1 MTEHTSS
8 YYAASANKYAPFDTL
23 NESISCDVCVVGGG
37 YTGLSSALHLAEAG
51 FDVVVLEASR
61 IGFGAS
67 GRNGGQLV
75 NSYSRD
81 IDVIEKSY
89 GMDTARMLGSMMF
102 EGGEI
107 IRERIKRYQID
118 CDYRPGGLFVAMN
131 DKQLATL
138 EEQKENWERYGNK
151 QLELLDANAIRR
163 ESGHG
168 VTCTHLAGRLIAEL
182 LRGDAERF
190 DAFANLPHYPFPG
203 GRTLRVPFTAM
214 GAAYY
219 SLRDRLGV

>member
-1 MTEHTSS
+1 MTEHTRS

-81 IDVIEKSY
+81 IDVIEKT
-89 GMDTARMLGSMMF
+89 TAWTPPVCS
-102 EGGEI
+102 
-107 IRERIKRYQID
+107 
-118 CDYRPGGLFVAMN
+118 
-131 DKQLATL
+131 
-138 EEQKENWERYGNK
+138 
-151 QLELLDANAIRR
+151 
-163 ESGHG
+163 
-168 VTCTHLAGRLIAEL
+168 
-182 LRGDAERF
+182 
-190 DAFANLPHYPFPG
+190 
-203 GRTLRVPFTAM
+203 
-214 GAAYY
+214 AA
-219 SLRDRLGV
+219 

>member
-23 NESISCDVCVVGGG
+23 NESITCDVCVVGGG

-138 EEQKENWERYGNK
+138 EEQKESQRSLYRCAAGSQRWAYSSAKPCHWRSGRHPP
-151 QLELLDANAIRR
+151 QRR
-163 ESGHG
+163 
-168 VTCTHLAGRLIAEL
+168 A
-182 LRGDAERF
+182 
-190 DAFANLPHYPFPG
+190 
-203 GRTLRVPFTAM
+203 RV
-214 GAAYY
+214 
-219 SLRDRLGV
+219 